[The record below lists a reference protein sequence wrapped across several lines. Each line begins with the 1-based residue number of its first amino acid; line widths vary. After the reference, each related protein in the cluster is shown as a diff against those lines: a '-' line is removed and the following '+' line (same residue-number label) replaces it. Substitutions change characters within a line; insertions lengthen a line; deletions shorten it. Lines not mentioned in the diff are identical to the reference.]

1 MTGEKRRDK
10 IIENIKESET
20 PVSGSELAKRFDV
33 SRQVVVQDIALL
45 RASGYDILSTT
56 KGYVVN
62 QSPTFNRVIHV
73 RHKDDQI
80 QEELNAIVDLG
91 GRVLDVFVEHP
102 VYGRLNAEL
111 DIHSRRDVDNFM
123 KQLKLGHATPLNRL
137 TSGEHWHTIEADNK
151 DILDI
156 IEKKLGKMGLLF
168 YND

>member
-1 MTGEKRRDK
+1 MTGEKRRNK
-10 IIENIKESET
+10 IIADIKKSEQ
-20 PVSGSELAKRFDV
+20 PVSGSELAKRCAV

-62 QSPTFNRVIHV
+62 QSPTFNRIIHV

-102 VYGRLNAEL
+102 VYGRLKAEL

-123 KQLKLGHATPLNRL
+123 EQLTLGHATPLNRL
-137 TSGEHWHTIEADNK
+137 TSGEHWHTIESDSK
-151 DILDI
+151 DIFDL
-156 IEKKLGKMGLLF
+156 IENKLRKLGLLCE
-168 YND
+168 